1 MSTEINLVDSVDVIM
16 FFFLVCLK
24 KSQTINV
31 M

>member
-16 FFFLVCLK
+16 VFFLVCLK

>member
-16 FFFLVCLK
+16 FFFCVFK

>member
-16 FFFLVCLK
+16 FFLVCLK

>member
-16 FFFLVCLK
+16 GFFLVCLK